1 MQAGKNP
8 ARALTQHPTFIF
20 TYLFPPIS
28 CTHKLLQLI
37 TARENH
43 SCHAPTPW
51 TPTSYQEARRQPPG
65 QTQAAPGPQQPPPH
79 PWSPHAHPTLP
90 GERRQA
96 LALPRRPRRPRR
108 PREPLPWL
116 RLSPKDL
123 STCLLHDSSLGA
135 TGRRNN
141 ENWMRLGFWFFK

>member
-1 MQAGKNP
+1 MQPGKNP
-8 ARALTQHPTFIF
+8 AWALTQHPTFIF

-43 SCHAPTPW
+43 SCCAPTPLDSIEL
-51 TPTSYQEARRQPPG
+51 PGNSQAASRAGTSYTLATAASTPPLETSPPSHPAWREVAGTCPSEVEGTPSWLQPP
-65 QTQAAPGPQQPPPH
+65 
-79 PWSPHAHPTLP
+79 
-90 GERRQA
+90 
-96 LALPRRPRRPRR
+96 
-108 PREPLPWL
+108 
-116 RLSPKDL
+116 PKDL

-141 ENWMRLGFWFFK
+141 ENWMQLGFWFFK

>member
-1 MQAGKNP
+1 MQPGKNP
-8 ARALTQHPTFIF
+8 AWALTQHPTFIF

-43 SCHAPTPW
+43 SCHAPLLPPPRPAPAGSIKLPRNSQAASGAGTS
-51 TPTSYQEARRQPPG
+51 TSYTQASTPPLDPSPPSHSAWREATGTCPFEVEGAPSWLQPP
-65 QTQAAPGPQQPPPH
+65 
-79 PWSPHAHPTLP
+79 
-90 GERRQA
+90 
-96 LALPRRPRRPRR
+96 
-108 PREPLPWL
+108 
-116 RLSPKDL
+116 PKDL

-141 ENWMRLGFWFFK
+141 ENWMQLGFWFFK